1 MMQPFEPMQGV
12 QITYDHNGRP
22 AVLTFDLQNLD
33 PIIKP
38 LVDELLAFIQQAEEG
53 VERTPTE

>member
-1 MMQPFEPMQGV
+1 MRGV
-12 QITYDHNGRP
+12 QITYDANGKP
-22 AVLTFDLQNLD
+22 AILTFDLQDLD

-53 VERTPTE
+53 AERTPTE